1 MISPR
6 TPHRAPRTMH
16 SWDVSPQEAVAIQRT
31 LRSQLRLHGTGPF
44 ATVAGIDVAYD
55 KSSKLMFAGVVVMSD
70 DGRELLDHATA
81 TTNADFPYIPGLLS
95 FREIPALIEAW
106 QQLKTMPDCLICDG
120 HGLAHPR
127 RFGLACHL
135 GLLLDRPSIG
145 CAKSLLVGTYR
156 EPGKRRGSVAPLLD
170 QGEQIG
176 VVLRTKDG
184 VAPVFVSQGDRIGL
198 DAAVQTVLATCRG
211 YRLPEPQRRA
221 HLLVTKMRL
230 TAKAGMG

>member
-1 MISPR
+1 MRNRIL
-6 TPHRAPRTMH
+6 HR
-16 SWDVSPQEAVAIQRT
+16 WDVSPQEAVAIQLT

-44 ATVAGIDVAYD
+44 ATVAGVDVAYD
-55 KSSKLMFAGVVVMSD
+55 AASKLMFAGVVVMSG
-70 DGRELLDHATA
+70 DGRELLDLATA
-81 TTNADFPYIPGLLS
+81 AASVRFPYIPGLLS
-95 FREIPALIEAW
+95 FRETPAVIKAW
-106 QQLKTMPDCLICDG
+106 NRLKTMPDCLICDG
-120 HGLAHPR
+120 HGLAQPR

-135 GLLLDRPSIG
+135 GLLLDLPSIG
-145 CAKSLLVGTYR
+145 CAESRLVGTYQKPR
-156 EPGKRRGSVAPLLD
+156 THRGSVAPLLD

-176 VVLRTKDG
+176 VVLRTKDE

-230 TAKAGMG
+230 AARTKVDRLKAKG

>member
-1 MISPR
+1 MPIQTLHP
-6 TPHRAPRTMH
+6 
-16 SWDVSPQEAVAIQRT
+16 WDVSPQEAIAIQCA

-44 ATVAGIDVAYD
+44 AAVAGVDVAYD
-55 KSSKLMFAGVVVMSD
+55 ETLKRMFAGVVVMSG
-70 DGRELLDHATA
+70 DGCEELDLATA
-81 TTNADFPYIPGLLS
+81 TASADFPYIPGLLS
-95 FREIPALIEAW
+95 FREAPAVIKAW
-106 QQLKTMPDCLICDG
+106 NKLKTVPDCLICDG

-135 GLLLDRPSIG
+135 GLLLDLPSIG
-145 CAKSLLVGTYR
+145 CAKSRLVGTHQ
-156 EPGKRRGSVAPLLD
+156 EPRTRRGSIAPLLD
-170 QGEQIG
+170 QDEQIG

-198 DAAVQTVLATCRG
+198 DAAVQTVLATCHG

-230 TAKAGMG
+230 TAHS

>member
-1 MISPR
+1 MRVR
-6 TPHRAPRTMH
+6 TLH
-16 SWDVSPQEAVAIQRT
+16 SWDVSPQEAMAIQLR
-31 LRSQLRLHGTGPF
+31 LRSQLRLYGTGPF
-44 ATVAGIDVAYD
+44 ATIAGVDVAYD

-70 DGRELLDHATA
+70 DGRDLLETATA
-81 TTNADFPYIPGLLS
+81 TASADFPYIPGLLS
-95 FREIPALIEAW
+95 FREIPAVIKAW
-106 QQLKTMPDCLICDG
+106 NRLKTMPDCLICDG

-145 CAKSLLVGTYR
+145 CAKSRLVGTYQ
-156 EPGKRRGSVAPLLD
+156 EPRKRRGSVAPLLD

-176 VVLRTKDG
+176 VVVRTKDG
-184 VAPVFVSQGDRIGL
+184 VTPVFVSQGDRIGL

-230 TAKAGMG
+230 TAGVGMG

>member
-1 MISPR
+1 MHNR
-6 TPHRAPRTMH
+6 TLHR
-16 SWDVSPQEAVAIQRT
+16 WDVSPQEAMAIQLK

-44 ATVAGIDVAYD
+44 ATIAGVDVAYD
-55 KSSKLMFAGVVVMSD
+55 ETLKLMYASVVVMSD
-70 DGRELLDHATA
+70 DGREVLDLATA
-81 TTNADFPYIPGLLS
+81 AASVGFPYIPGLLS
-95 FREIPALIEAW
+95 FRETPVVIEAW
-106 QQLKTMPDCLICDG
+106 NRLKTMPDCLICDG

-135 GLLLDRPSIG
+135 GLLLDLPSIG
-145 CAKSLLVGTYR
+145 CAKSLLVGTHQ
-156 EPGKRRGSVAPLLD
+156 EPRKRRGSLEPLLD
-170 QGEQIG
+170 RDEQIG

-184 VAPVFVSQGDRIGL
+184 VAPVFVSQGDRISL

-230 TAKAGMG
+230 AARAGKPISQVGYRE